1 MPWYRMV
8 AKVQVIVV
16 SPLWFR
22 SVIMATMLSTKLM
35 AFPLIASSVAC
46 LMVLLHYCIFAPGVL
61 FTMSV
66 NWIHCVC
73 GVGLHSLCSMCT
85 SKWDFYI
92 HCFMEWV
99 LTKPYAVRCSMG
111 FPISGIVIFN
121 GMYMLCGFYSVFL

>member
-73 GVGLHSLCSMCT
+73 GVGLNC
-85 SKWDFYI
+85 I
-92 HCFMEWV
+92 
-99 LTKPYAVRCSMG
+99 PYVPCV
-111 FPISGIVIFN
+111 PVSGIFISIVLWN
-121 GMYMLCGFYSVFL
+121 GC